1 MKYQLTKVSLAVSL
15 LFATALTA
23 QEATK
28 PAAPAPKVDVY
39 VVKEAKEA
47 PVSLEYPARITSAKE
62 VTITARVSGVLE
74 KQLYTEGSKLS
85 KGTPMYKIEPDIY
98 EAEVASK
105 KADLNVAT
113 VQLEKAQKDWERA
126 EGLYSEKAI
135 SEQDKD
141 TAYFAFLSAKA
152 NVDTARAE
160 LQKVQVNLNY
170 TNVVATINGVAGMRM
185 VDAGDYV
192 TVGTPLVKLTQTD
205 PLYAEFSIPEI
216 SKLKQKYSLVNGSW
230 KELQNAKLQALL
242 VVDGKEYAEKGRI
255 DFIDTSVDNATSTL
269 KARAVFK
276 NKDAQLI
283 AGEFAKLKLIGIVS
297 KNVLFVPQKAVLQN
311 PLGTI
316 VFVVVDGK
324 VAVRPVK
331 IIEASGDK
339 FIVSG
344 VQPKDVVI
352 VNNFFRIKPNSPVTV
367 DKTINS
373 QEK

>member
-1 MKYQLTKVSLAVSL
+1 MKYQLTKISLAVSL
-15 LFATALTA
+15 LFTTALTA
-23 QEATK
+23 KEVTK
-28 PAAPAPKVDVY
+28 PATPAPKVDVY
-39 VVKEAKEA
+39 VVKEAKEV
-47 PVSLEYPARITSAKE
+47 PVSLEYPSRITSAKD

-74 KQLYTEGSKLS
+74 KQLYTEGSLVS

-141 TAYFAFLSAKA
+141 TAYFAYLSAKA
-152 NVDTARAE
+152 NVDAARAE

-170 TNVVATINGVAGMRM
+170 TNVRATISGVAGMRM
-185 VDAGDYV
+185 VDEGDYV
-192 TVGTPLVKLTQTD
+192 TVGTALVKLTQTD
-205 PLYAEFSIPEI
+205 PIYAEFSIPEI
-216 SKLKQKYSLVNGSW
+216 SKLKQKYSLANGSW
-230 KELQNAKLQALL
+230 KELQKAKLQAVL
-242 VVDGKEYAEKGRI
+242 VIDGKEYEENGRI
-255 DFIDTSVDNATSTL
+255 DFIDTRVDNATSTL

-276 NKDAQLI
+276 NKDAKLV
-283 AGEFAKLKLIGIVS
+283 AGEFAKLKLIGVIS
-297 KNVLFVPQKAVLQN
+297 KNVLSVPQKAVLQN

-352 VNNFFRIKPNSPVTV
+352 VNNFFRIKPNTPVSI
-367 DKTINS
+367 DKTINA